1 MIYTFSDIY
10 KNFDYEKNEK
20 KPWEEIEITK
30 YKGIQCGQANGFHH
44 LLNIFFLKQ
53 SFKNVIELGTQKGG
67 TSLFLKDLTNLHG
80 GNNFITFD
88 KNKCNLDVNQV
99 LGYILKDQEIINL
112 IKTNIQK
119 EGKTLLFCDG
129 GDKKCEFNTFSPF
142 LKNGD
147 FIIIHDYAHDE
158 KFFNEEINGKIWFWH
173 EAKFADIKESVE
185 KYNLIS
191 YNTAQMSAF
200 VYGCFYKETISQ
212 LGADDWVL
220 SNYEKG
226 YFVDAGCCDGE
237 QISNTYKLEKLG
249 WSGICIDVF
258 PKNFDRRPN
267 SKVVEAALHGTKDLE
282 LDFTI
287 SKSPEI
293 SGITDYLGKKGTASY
308 TGWEPYVEKI
318 IKVKTQLLH
327 EILDANNA
335 PEFIEYLSIDI
346 EGAELEVLKTF
357 PFDKYKFGCISLEHN
372 YDEKKRNL
380 IKELLAK
387 NNYKFFK
394 QEKADDWFYYDK
406 DKNPTIVE
414 DKKSTVIEDKK
425 PTIIEDKKPAND
437 ARELTFEF
445 VKSKKIGLCMIVK
458 NESKII
464 ERCLNS
470 VKPLI
475 DYVCIVDTG
484 STDDTVDVIN
494 NWMKS
499 NDIDGQV
506 VFEPWKDFAYNRSFA
521 MKKIR
526 EKKYID
532 YALMIDADEILMYE
546 EGINFLK
553 IKESLTCDLHYI
565 TCKLGSLEYLR
576 TSITKNDMP
585 YFYKGVVHEYLEC
598 EEHIK
603 TRETI
608 KGIYNIPFQDSARN
622 QNIEKYQHDAN
633 VLQDTLKIETDPF
646 LISRY
651 TFYLAQ
657 SYRDSLEKEKAI
669 YWYNKRSKLGFW
681 DQEIYISL
689 YKVAKLKEELEYPED
704 DIIQSYMRAY
714 EISPERIE
722 AIHGAVSFCRRHGR
736 NNQAYTL
743 AKHAISMPV
752 NKTGLFLENWIWDY
766 GIYDEF
772 TISCYWS
779 GHYKEGLEVS
789 EKLIDKIPEEQKERI
804 LKNIGYLKEKLN
816 SK

>member
-1 MIYTFSDIY
+1 MKETSKCQEGRKKEGHFDLYLKGKGIDIGCGNDKLVVEEGGVDCWDLNNGDAMLMKSIANETYDFVYSSHCLEHLEDVEISLYNWSRILKKGGCLYFAVPEYILFESMTFPSIFNTDHKQTFSYYIKKEQVKRDNHYYYTDII
-10 KNFDYEKNEK
+10 KIIENLNMEV
-20 KPWEEIEITK
+20 EISKLEDNNYNYSKGTG
-30 YKGIQCGQANGFHH
+30 GIQTLDNASAQ
-44 LLNIFFLKQ
+44 I
-53 SFKNVIELGTQKGG
+53 
-67 TSLFLKDLTNLHG
+67 LFVAK
-80 GNNFITFD
+80 
-88 KNKCNLDVNQV
+88 KK
-99 LGYILKDQEIINL
+99 E
-112 IKTNIQK
+112 KTPV
-119 EGKTLLFCDG
+119 
-129 GDKKCEFNTFSPF
+129 S
-142 LKNGD
+142 
-147 FIIIHDYAHDE
+147 
-158 KFFNEEINGKIWFWH
+158 
-173 EAKFADIKESVE
+173 
-185 KYNLIS
+185 
-191 YNTAQMSAF
+191 QM
-200 VYGCFYKETISQ
+200 E
-212 LGADDWVL
+212 ADDWVL
-220 SNYEKG
+220 SHYKKG

-237 QISNTYKLEKLG
+237 DISNTYKLEKLG
-249 WSGICIDVF
+249 WIGLCIDVI
-258 PKNFDRRPN
+258 PKNFDRRPK
-267 SKVVEAALHGTKDLE
+267 SKVIEAALHGIKDLE

-293 SGITDYLGKKGTASY
+293 SGITDYLGKQGTAAY
-308 TGWEPYVEKI
+308 TGWKPYVDKT

-335 PEFIEYLSIDI
+335 PNFIEYLNIDI
-346 EGAELEVLKTF
+346 EGVELEVLKTF
-357 PFDKYKFGCISLEHN
+357 PFEKYKFGCISLEHN
-372 YDEKKRNL
+372 YDEPKRTH
-380 IKELLAK
+380 IKDLLK
-387 NNYKFFK
+387 SKGYTYIK
-394 QEKADDWFYYDK
+394 QEKADDWFMLE
-406 DKNPTIVE
+406 KNT
-414 DKKSTVIEDKK
+414 K
-425 PTIIEDKKPAND
+425 N
-437 ARELTFEF
+437 
-445 VKSKKIGLCMIVK
+445 KKIGLCMIVK

-475 DYVCIVDTG
+475 DYVCIIDTG

-499 NDIDGQV
+499 NGVDGQV

-521 MKKIR
+521 MEKIR

-532 YALMIDADEILMYE
+532 YVLMIDADEILMYE
-546 EGINFLK
+546 ENVNFLE
-553 IKESLTCDLHYI
+553 IKENLNCDLYNI
-565 TCKLGSLEYLR
+565 TCKLGSIEYAR

-598 EEHIK
+598 KEHIK

-714 EISPERIE
+714 EICPERIE
-722 AIHGAVSFCRRHGR
+722 AIHGAVSFCRRHGK
-736 NNQAYTL
+736 NHQAYTL
-743 AKHAISMPV
+743 SKNAISMPV
-752 NKTGLFLENWIWDY
+752 NKTGLFSENWIWDY

-789 EKLIDKIPEEQKERI
+789 EKLINKIPEEQKERI

>member
-1 MIYTFSDIY
+1 
-10 KNFDYEKNEK
+10 
-20 KPWEEIEITK
+20 
-30 YKGIQCGQANGFHH
+30 
-44 LLNIFFLKQ
+44 
-53 SFKNVIELGTQKGG
+53 
-67 TSLFLKDLTNLHG
+67 
-80 GNNFITFD
+80 
-88 KNKCNLDVNQV
+88 
-99 LGYILKDQEIINL
+99 
-112 IKTNIQK
+112 
-119 EGKTLLFCDG
+119 
-129 GDKKCEFNTFSPF
+129 
-142 LKNGD
+142 
-147 FIIIHDYAHDE
+147 
-158 KFFNEEINGKIWFWH
+158 
-173 EAKFADIKESVE
+173 
-185 KYNLIS
+185 
-191 YNTAQMSAF
+191 
-200 VYGCFYKETISQ
+200 
-212 LGADDWVL
+212 
-220 SNYEKG
+220 
-226 YFVDAGCCDGE
+226 
-237 QISNTYKLEKLG
+237 
-249 WSGICIDVF
+249 
-258 PKNFDRRPN
+258 
-267 SKVVEAALHGTKDLE
+267 
-282 LDFTI
+282 
-287 SKSPEI
+287 
-293 SGITDYLGKKGTASY
+293 
-308 TGWEPYVEKI
+308 
-318 IKVKTQLLH
+318 
-327 EILDANNA
+327 
-335 PEFIEYLSIDI
+335 
-346 EGAELEVLKTF
+346 
-357 PFDKYKFGCISLEHN
+357 
-372 YDEKKRNL
+372 
-380 IKELLAK
+380 
-387 NNYKFFK
+387 
-394 QEKADDWFYYDK
+394 
-406 DKNPTIVE
+406 
-414 DKKSTVIEDKK
+414 
-425 PTIIEDKKPAND
+425 
-437 ARELTFEF
+437 
-445 VKSKKIGLCMIVK
+445 MIVK

-475 DYVCIVDTG
+475 DYVCIIDTG
-484 STDDTVDVIN
+484 STDDTVNVIN

-499 NDIDGQV
+499 NDVDGEV

-553 IKESLTCDLHYI
+553 IKENLNCDLYNI
-565 TCKLGSLEYLR
+565 TCKLGNIEYAR
-576 TSITKNDMP
+576 TSITKNNMP

-714 EISPERIE
+714 EICPERIE

-736 NNQAYTL
+736 NHQAYTL
-743 AKHAISMPV
+743 SKHAISMPV
-752 NKTGLFLENWIWDY
+752 NKTGLFSENWIWDY
-766 GIYDEF
+766 GIHDEF

-789 EKLIDKIPEEQKERI
+789 EKLINKIPEEQKERI
-804 LKNIGYLKEKLN
+804 LKNIVYLKEKLN